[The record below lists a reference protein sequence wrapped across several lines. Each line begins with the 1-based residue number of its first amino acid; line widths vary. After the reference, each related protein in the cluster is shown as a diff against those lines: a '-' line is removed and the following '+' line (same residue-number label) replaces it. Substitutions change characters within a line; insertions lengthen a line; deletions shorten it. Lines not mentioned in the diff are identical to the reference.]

1 MDHRDSMDEQSEDD
15 GDGESS
21 GAAATGPV
29 SAAHGAGIQHV
40 GHGRTSCSFCALGPE
55 ASEGGTREGTK
66 ITAEE
71 AATIFCARCPYAKT
85 AKHPTLS
92 HDLSQTF
99 GISQRAVRDIWNLRT
114 WGEVT
119 RPYWNAE
126 DYQRFHEKYAATRMC
141 ASCREAVNQ
150 ARLAIAWQGSQAG
163 PSQSQTAAGGYP
175 GGSHLHLQSTAGA
188 GPFAARPLPDSA
200 TAQHVAFASMP
211 SSFPPAWPSLQ
222 CAMPQASVNQSA
234 SWSGSGLPITQAM
247 AYTAQESHSMAS
259 AAPAVNTSQDV
270 ATAELC
276 YRLAPASWPGQA
288 NDDLAL
294 DYSRQG
300 QTAAGGPHV
309 PLHSTAEAETGPFA
323 ARPSQDYSSAVLSA
337 QHDVFASM
345 AYSVSFPT
353 PDLPGYQDS
362 MPQVSMN
369 RGASWSGSGLPV
381 TQPVEPAAVAD
392 LAGNNAGGTFINGWV
407 MPEWLTPP
415 DVELPDSF
423 SDEEG
428 ATGSTNV

>member
-29 SAAHGAGIQHV
+29 SAAHGAGIQPV
-40 GHGRTSCSFCALGPE
+40 GGHGRTSCSFCALGPE

-92 HDLSQTF
+92 HDLSLTF

-126 DYQRFHEKYAATRMC
+126 DYQRFHEKYAATKMC

-150 ARLAIAWQGSQAG
+150 ARLAIAWPGSQAG

-234 SWSGSGLPITQAM
+234 SWSGSGLP
-247 AYTAQESHSMAS
+247 
-259 AAPAVNTSQDV
+259 
-270 ATAELC
+270 
-276 YRLAPASWPGQA
+276 
-288 NDDLAL
+288 
-294 DYSRQG
+294 
-300 QTAAGGPHV
+300 
-309 PLHSTAEAETGPFA
+309 
-323 ARPSQDYSSAVLSA
+323 
-337 QHDVFASM
+337 
-345 AYSVSFPT
+345 
-353 PDLPGYQDS
+353 
-362 MPQVSMN
+362 
-369 RGASWSGSGLPV
+369 V